1 MTAVVAVVFLLWANA
16 IRGDMLSTT
25 VGRRWPPWPGSWRW
39 VRRRSGARAWAFFA
53 SALTIG
59 LAVVSLF
66 LALFPDVM
74 PSSTDPAFSLTTTNA
89 ASTPYTLTIMT
100 IVAVIFVPVVLV
112 YQGWTYYVFRKRV
125 TVPRAT
131 VEA

>member
-1 MTAVVAVVFLLWANA
+1 VALGAARIRREGVAFL
-16 IRGDMLSTT
+16 
-25 VGRRWPPWPGSWRW
+25 
-39 VRRRSGARAWAFFA
+39 A

-59 LAVVSLF
+59 LAVASLF

-74 PSSTDPAFSLTTTNA
+74 PSSTDPAFSLTATNA

-100 IVAVIFVPVVLV
+100 VVAVIFVPVVLV

-125 TVPRAT
+125 TTPRAG

>member
-1 MTAVVAVVFLLWANA
+1 VA
-16 IRGDMLSTT
+16 
-25 VGRRWPPWPGSWRW
+25 
-39 VRRRSGARAWAFFA
+39 
-53 SALTIG
+53 
-59 LAVVSLF
+59 SLF

-74 PSSTDPAFSLTTTNA
+74 PSTTDPAFSLTTTNA

-100 IVAVIFVPVVLV
+100 VVAVIFVPVVLI

-125 TVPRAT
+125 SVPRAG

>member
-1 MTAVVAVVFLLWANA
+1 L
-16 IRGDMLSTT
+16 
-25 VGRRWPPWPGSWRW
+25 
-39 VRRRSGARAWAFFA
+39 GAARVKREGVAFFA

-66 LALFPDVM
+66 LALFPAVM

-89 ASTPYTLTIMT
+89 SSTPYTLTIMT

-112 YQGWTYYVFRKRV
+112 YQGWTYHVFRKRV
-125 TVPRAT
+125 TVPRAD